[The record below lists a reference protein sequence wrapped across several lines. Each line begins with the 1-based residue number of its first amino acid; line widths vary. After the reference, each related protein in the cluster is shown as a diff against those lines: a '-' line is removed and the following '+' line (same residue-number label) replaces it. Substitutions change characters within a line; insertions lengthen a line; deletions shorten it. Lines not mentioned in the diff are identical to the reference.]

1 MKNIC
6 TGDICRPGG
15 YKITERALEF
25 CDFPKDAKLADI
37 GCGLGATVRHIR
49 RKYGYDICGIEKDK
63 DAVKLAGT
71 QFVYAGDAAEL
82 PFDCEGLDGLLF
94 ECSLSKMDNP
104 ELVLAQS
111 VRVLKSGGYLIVSDM
126 YARGSSA
133 TFSGLLGRVETKK
146 ALMDKLEANGFA
158 IKLFED
164 YSDDLQTMWGQL
176 IFEHGAKALCE
187 NLGADS
193 GDLKKIKCGYCLI
206 IAQKE
211 VNL

>member
-6 TGDICRPGG
+6 IGDICRPGG

-25 CDFPKDAKLADI
+25 CDFSQDAKLADI

-49 RKYGYDICGIEKDK
+49 RNYGYDICGIEKDK
-63 DAVKLAGT
+63 DAVKLAVT
-71 QFVYAGDAAEL
+71 QFVYAGDSTEL
-82 PFDCEGLDGLLF
+82 PFVSEELDGLLF

-104 ELVLAQS
+104 ELVFTQCQ
-111 VRVLKSGGYLIVSDM
+111 RVLKPGGYLIISDM
-126 YARGSSA
+126 YARGSGA
-133 TFSGLLGRVETKK
+133 TLSGLLGRIEAKEV
-146 ALMDKLEANGFA
+146 LMDKFKSNGFN

-187 NLGADS
+187 NLGTDS
-193 GDLKKIKCGYCLI
+193 GKLKKIKCGYCLI
-206 IAQKE
+206 IAQKG
-211 VNL
+211 VSL